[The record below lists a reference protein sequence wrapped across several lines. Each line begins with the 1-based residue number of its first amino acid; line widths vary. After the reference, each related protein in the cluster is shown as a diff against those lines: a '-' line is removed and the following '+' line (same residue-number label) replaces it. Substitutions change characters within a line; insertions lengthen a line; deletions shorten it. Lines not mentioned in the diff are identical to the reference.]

1 MFYSAANLKNII
13 MIANFFNQTKPINF
27 LLLSILVF
35 FIYLAALINADSAPL
50 NFYFFAKNS
59 LFIFLAILTVFV
71 INFIIRK
78 NALTGDNSFGIL
90 FYILMSSYF
99 PSSYI
104 NDGVFISNFVLLF
117 AFRRIYSLRSSIETK
132 EKIFDSAFWIGIASM
147 FYIWSMFYLILV
159 YAAILIFRKIEWRNF
174 VVPILGV
181 LTPIFLSYTYLLAF
195 DDLERFN
202 NLWELTFD
210 LNFEVYNSYHFMIPL
225 ALIGIVA
232 IIAIV
237 PTTKRSL
244 LAKID
249 FKATWTLLIA
259 HILIS
264 VLVVMLAPEK
274 NGSEL
279 IFLFFPLSILF
290 ANYVQVINRYWV
302 KESMIYL
309 FILMIINNFL

>member
-1 MFYSAANLKNII
+1 

-35 FIYLAALINADSAPL
+35 FIYLSALINVDSAPL
-50 NFYFFAKNS
+50 NFFFFAKNS
-59 LFIFLAILTVFV
+59 LFIFLAILSVFV

-78 NALTGDNSFGIL
+78 NALTEDNSFAIL

-99 PSSYI
+99 PNSYI
-104 NDGVFISNFVLLF
+104 NDGLFISNFILLF

-132 EKIFDSAFWIGIASM
+132 EKIFDSAFWIGIASL
-147 FYIWSMFYLILV
+147 FYVWSLFYLLLV

-181 LTPIFLSYTYLLAF
+181 LTPVFLSYTYLLAF

-202 NLWELTFD
+202 NLWKLSFD
-210 LNFEVYNSYHFMIPL
+210 LNFQAYNTYHFMIPL
-225 ALIGIVA
+225 ALIGILS

-264 VLVVMLAPEK
+264 VIVVMLAPEK
-274 NGSEL
+274 KGAEL
-279 IFLFFPLSILF
+279 IFLFFPLSVLF

-302 KESMIYL
+302 KESIIYI
-309 FILMIINNFL
+309 FILMILNNLI

>member
-1 MFYSAANLKNII
+1 

-35 FIYLAALINADSAPL
+35 FIYLVALINVDSAPL
-50 NFYFFAKNS
+50 NFFFFAKNS
-59 LFIFLAILTVFV
+59 LFIFLAILSVFV

-78 NALTGDNSFGIL
+78 NALTEDNSFAIL

-99 PSSYI
+99 PNSYI
-104 NDGVFISNFVLLF
+104 NDGLFISNFILLF

-132 EKIFDSAFWIGIASM
+132 EKIFDSAFWIGIASL
-147 FYIWSMFYLILV
+147 FYVWSLFYLLLV

-181 LTPIFLSYTYLLAF
+181 LTPVFLSYTYLLAF

-202 NLWELTFD
+202 NLWKLSFD
-210 LNFEVYNSYHFMIPL
+210 LNFQAYNSYHYMIPL
-225 ALIGIVA
+225 ALIGILS

-264 VLVVMLAPEK
+264 VIVVMFAPEK
-274 NGSEL
+274 NGAEL
-279 IFLFFPLSILF
+279 IFLFFPLSVLF

-302 KESMIYL
+302 KELIIYI
-309 FILMIINNFL
+309 FILMILNNLI

>member
-1 MFYSAANLKNII
+1 

-35 FIYLAALINADSAPL
+35 FIYLSALINVDSAPL
-50 NFYFFAKNS
+50 NFFFFAKNS
-59 LFIFLAILTVFV
+59 LFIFLAILSVFV

-78 NALTGDNSFGIL
+78 NALTEDNSFAIL

-99 PSSYI
+99 PNSYI
-104 NDGVFISNFVLLF
+104 NDGLFISNFILLF

-132 EKIFDSAFWIGIASM
+132 EKIFDSAFWIGIASL
-147 FYIWSMFYLILV
+147 FYVWSLFYLLLV

-181 LTPIFLSYTYLLAF
+181 LTPVFLSYTYLLAF
-195 DDLERFN
+195 DDLARFN
-202 NLWELTFD
+202 NLWKLSFD
-210 LNFEVYNSYHFMIPL
+210 LNFQAYNSYHFMIPF
-225 ALIGIVA
+225 ALIGILA

-264 VLVVMLAPEK
+264 VIVVMFAPEK
-274 NGSEL
+274 NGAEL
-279 IFLFFPLSILF
+279 IFLFFPLSVLF
-290 ANYVQVINRYWV
+290 ANYVQVINRYWI
-302 KESMIYL
+302 KESIIYI
-309 FILMIINNFL
+309 FILMILNNLI

>member
-1 MFYSAANLKNII
+1 

-35 FIYLAALINADSAPL
+35 FIYLAALINVDSAPL
-50 NFYFFAKNS
+50 NFFFFAKNS

-78 NALTGDNSFGIL
+78 NALTEDNSFAIL

-99 PSSYI
+99 PNTYI
-104 NDGVFISNFVLLF
+104 NEGVFISNFILLF

-132 EKIFDSAFWIGIASM
+132 EKIFDSAFWIGIASL
-147 FYIWSMFYLILV
+147 FYVWSLFYLILV
-159 YAAILIFRKIEWRNF
+159 YAGILIFRKIEWRNF
-174 VVPILGV
+174 IIPIIGV
-181 LTPIFLSYTYLLAF
+181 FTPVFLSYTYLLAF

-202 NLWELTFD
+202 NLWELRFD
-210 LNFEVYNSYHFMIPL
+210 FSFEAYNSYHYLIPL

-249 FKATWTLLIA
+249 FKATWTLLTV

-264 VLVVMLAPEK
+264 IIVAMLAPEK
-274 NGSEL
+274 NGAEL
-279 IFLFFPLSILF
+279 IFLFFPLSVLF
-290 ANYVQVINRYWV
+290 ANYIQVINRYWI
-302 KESMIYL
+302 KESIIYI
-309 FILMIINNFL
+309 FILVIINNLF

>member
-1 MFYSAANLKNII
+1 

-35 FIYLAALINADSAPL
+35 FIYLAALINVDSAPL
-50 NFYFFAKNS
+50 NFFFFAKNS
-59 LFIFLAILTVFV
+59 IFIFLAILTVFV

-78 NALTGDNSFGIL
+78 NALTEDNSFAIL

-99 PSSYI
+99 PNTYL
-104 NDGVFISNFVLLF
+104 NDGVFISNFILLF

-132 EKIFDSAFWIGIASM
+132 EKIFDSAFWIGIAGL
-147 FYIWSMFYLILV
+147 FYVWSMFYLILV

-174 VVPILGV
+174 IIPLIGV
-181 LTPIFLSYTYLLAF
+181 FTPVLLSYTYLLAF

-202 NLWELTFD
+202 NLWKLRFD
-210 LNFEVYNSYHFMIPL
+210 LNFEAYNSYHFLIPFS
-225 ALIGIVA
+225 LIGILA
-232 IIAIV
+232 IVAIV

-249 FKATWTLLIA
+249 FKATWTLLIT

-264 VLVVMLAPEK
+264 VIVVLLAPDK
-274 NGSEL
+274 NGAEL
-279 IFLFFPLSILF
+279 IFLFFPLSVLF
-290 ANYVQVINRYWV
+290 ANYVQVINRYWI
-302 KESMIYL
+302 KESIIYI
-309 FILMIINNFL
+309 FILMILNNLI

>member
-1 MFYSAANLKNII
+1 

-35 FIYLAALINADSAPL
+35 FIYLVALINVDSAPL
-50 NFYFFAKNS
+50 NFFFFAKNS
-59 LFIFLAILTVFV
+59 LFIFLAILSVFV

-78 NALTGDNSFGIL
+78 NALTEDNSFAIL

-99 PSSYI
+99 PNSYI
-104 NDGVFISNFVLLF
+104 NDGLFISNFILLF

-132 EKIFDSAFWIGIASM
+132 EKIFDSAFWIGIASL
-147 FYIWSMFYLILV
+147 FYVWSLFYLLLV
-159 YAAILIFRKIEWRNF
+159 YAAILIFRKTEWRNF

-181 LTPIFLSYTYLLAF
+181 LTPVFLSYTYLLAF

-202 NLWELTFD
+202 NLWKLSFD
-210 LNFEVYNSYHFMIPL
+210 LNFQAYNSYHYMIPL
-225 ALIGIVA
+225 ALIGILS

-264 VLVVMLAPEK
+264 VIVVMFAPEK
-274 NGSEL
+274 NGAEL
-279 IFLFFPLSILF
+279 IFLFFPLSVLF

-302 KESMIYL
+302 KESIIYI
-309 FILMIINNFL
+309 FILMILNNLI

>member
-1 MFYSAANLKNII
+1 

-35 FIYLAALINADSAPL
+35 FIYLVALINVDSAPL
-50 NFYFFAKNS
+50 NFFFFAKNS
-59 LFIFLAILTVFV
+59 LFIFLAILSVFV

-78 NALTGDNSFGIL
+78 NALTEDNSFAIL

-99 PSSYI
+99 PNSYI
-104 NDGVFISNFVLLF
+104 NDGLFISNFILLF

-132 EKIFDSAFWIGIASM
+132 EKIFDSAFWIGIASL
-147 FYIWSMFYLILV
+147 FYVWSLFYLLLV
-159 YAAILIFRKIEWRNF
+159 YAAILIFRKTEWRNF

-181 LTPIFLSYTYLLAF
+181 LTPVFLSYTYLLAF

-202 NLWELTFD
+202 NLWKLSFD
-210 LNFEVYNSYHFMIPL
+210 LNFQAYNSYHYMIPL
-225 ALIGIVA
+225 ALIGILS

-264 VLVVMLAPEK
+264 VIVVMFAPEK
-274 NGSEL
+274 NGAEL
-279 IFLFFPLSILF
+279 IFLFFPLSVLF

-302 KESMIYL
+302 KELIIYI
-309 FILMIINNFL
+309 FILMILNNLI